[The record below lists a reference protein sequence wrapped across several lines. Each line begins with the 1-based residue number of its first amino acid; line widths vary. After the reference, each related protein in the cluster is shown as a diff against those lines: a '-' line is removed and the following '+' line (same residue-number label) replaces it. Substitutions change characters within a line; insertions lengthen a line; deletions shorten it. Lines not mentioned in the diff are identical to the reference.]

1 MSGFCEFWA
10 CFTGV
15 CFARNGGYFLYLGVS

>member
-10 CFTGV
+10 CFAGV
-15 CFARNGGYFLYLGVS
+15 CFERKGGYFLYLGVS